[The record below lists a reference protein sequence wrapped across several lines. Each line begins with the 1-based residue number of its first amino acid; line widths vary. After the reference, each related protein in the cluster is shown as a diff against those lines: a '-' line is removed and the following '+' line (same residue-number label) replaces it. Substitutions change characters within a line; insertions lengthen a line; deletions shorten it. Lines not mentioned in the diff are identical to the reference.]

1 MTNQEFYQVSEEIRI
16 HFASQINKAA
26 NCLYGRYLKNPCSF
40 KDRDFLK
47 ASFSCYYWT
56 HANPFEKKY
65 GFRFVL
71 ESISREA
78 RRIVMEKISKNK
90 LARKNENFHQSRA
103 RRH

>member
-1 MTNQEFYQVSEEIRI
+1 MTNQELLQVTEEIRI

-26 NCLYGRYLKNPCSF
+26 NCLYGRYLKKPCSF

-56 HANPFEKKY
+56 HSNPFEKKY

-71 ESISREA
+71 ETISMEA
-78 RRIVMEKISKNK
+78 RVKVIEKIRKNK
-90 LARKNENFHQSRA
+90 IARKNENCH
-103 RRH
+103 